1 MDQMFTYAVEKCSE
15 YLTISSA
22 FYDMQSFVKKILE
35 LKPAAVW
42 KMIMPSR

>member
-15 YLTISSA
+15 YLTISFA
-22 FYDMQSFVKKILE
+22 FNDMQSFEKKNLKVKST
-35 LKPAAVW
+35 AVW